1 MTRKELLTEAAA
13 WRKLAK
19 WVDKNQGKAD
29 SGLCCLLFWRVNDI
43 SSPLPTLRPAKEML
57 VRVKGHATMQ
67 LTGCYL
73 DSIDPDYGDSI
84 PVPDA
89 RVIFCLLMALECEED
104 RLLLRDRLR

>member
-1 MTRKELLTEAAA
+1 MEVQVK
-13 WRKLAK
+13 
-19 WVDKNQGKAD
+19 
-29 SGLCCLLFWRVNDI
+29 
-43 SSPLPTLRPAKEML
+43 RPAKEML